1 MLKSTNKIF
10 NLFNYTILTLI
21 GLVCFCPMWHVVC
34 ASFSDSNLLIAN
46 EGLLITP
53 LKFTFSAYKQMFEH
67 PLIISGTI
75 NTILIVLISSVLSL
89 IMTAICAYILS
100 TKGPYWNKLFG
111 IMVVITMYF
120 SGGLVPGYLL
130 VAKWLNLNNSHL
142 ALILPGMIS
151 VYNMMIMRTSF
162 EGIPESLRESAELD
176 GAGHIRILFSIIL
189 PLSKAMLA
197 VILLYYAVAQWN
209 SWFSASIFLRDRSK
223 YPLQLVL
230 REILIENDTALMNG
244 AETADQAAVGES
256 IKYSTM
262 VYGTLPILLVY
273 PFLQKYFTKGIMIGA
288 VKG

>member
-1 MLKSTNKIF
+1 
-10 NLFNYTILTLI
+10 
-21 GLVCFCPMWHVVC
+21 
-34 ASFSDSNLLIAN
+34 
-46 EGLLITP
+46 
-53 LKFTFSAYKQMFEH
+53 
-67 PLIISGTI
+67 
-75 NTILIVLISSVLSL
+75 
-89 IMTAICAYILS
+89 
-100 TKGPYWNKLFG
+100 
-111 IMVVITMYF
+111 
-120 SGGLVPGYLL
+120 
-130 VAKWLNLNNSHL
+130 
-142 ALILPGMIS
+142 MIS